1 MRGPVHFSDRS
12 ELEVTTLGGGSWVL
26 MDGDPEV
33 DINTDPD
40 PKAHN
45 GCGAVGGRK
54 TIVLRTH
61 DVVMRSVR
69 ALARNAQSGNP
80 FWPSLTYIKAHGHL
94 LCADWRW
101 R

>member
-61 DVVMRSVR
+61 DVVMDVGRKRAGQERSV
-69 ALARNAQSGNP
+69 LTGSG
-80 FWPSLTYIKAHGHL
+80 K
-94 LCADWRW
+94 
-101 R
+101 